1 MSTSASTLPTGPS
14 VPDDIRLK
22 CSYYASEIKN
32 QVNSLYEEQHKWLE
46 DHLSE
51 IKETLVKVTEK
62 KAGTRAV
69 MAGIIK
75 TPSRKRNKPLS
86 KKISKPDQ
94 IKLDGLD
101 HSKPS
106 SSSSSA
112 LPLSE
117 LKRSHLNMNSREI
130 QDLINQ
136 QLEKERKEIELRL
149 QKELLL
155 LDQQYESPVK
165 KTSASSTLMS
175 ADLTKPPP
183 PSFRNAVESLLSHKV
198 NSTSSLS
205 GPITITN
212 ENIFSLPSLSNPK
225 AHLFEPVIK
234 SLGPFSHEES
244 EHEQGEPSH
253 ESQTDPNDAFAAAG
267 HELSAIQEGEEEE
280 DHHPAEPQPPLPKSL
295 VLNKSVSEVL
305 SPVKQ
310 ASDPQNVETTF
321 NTTRV
326 DKPPTSPSQSKASPR
341 FPKCQSSPPPPKP
354 HSPHL
359 EHTSTNTKNHE
370 ARVDESHQTALAS
383 DSSSAPETNSV
394 DASGNSVDV
403 SGNPVDADR
412 NSIDAHRNAV
422 DARSSDPDSIHL
434 RALVSDEVPLVN
446 KPPGNKVQGPAPN
459 AIDVQTS
466 GSRTIPA
473 TSDSLPLNPTVS
485 SQVSHESSAIVNR
498 PLTPEHPAISSP
510 KQTTPPTL
518 TSNQDQGGNLGIIE
532 PTSSVTAA
540 TTISTA
546 TPRIKQE
553 FGQNA
558 QQPLLQE
565 APHSVIPEHSHVDTV
580 VEIPLTDNP
589 SSLRN
594 NLHASSGSSHSDKQT
609 DHQARTPGEPTMS
622 NLFTPGNPRAAVI
635 QSPHSQWSSKPSG
648 TLWTQH
654 KPHKTPAT
662 ISHLGAASQ
671 GERMKSTISGSP
683 FEDYSKPLNLLSNLQ
698 STMIHQSL
706 VSDTPSASSLVQPI
720 PGIDS
725 QHSRRSGLKRTSTD
739 AGFNQITDAHD
750 AKMSRS
756 HTPGMMHVRPSTTGG
771 TARKGM
777 EDLKS
782 RLSKIQRESAMHE
795 RVHHHPSSGPSA
807 DGSLSVN
814 PRTSLVTQTIAP
826 SFSKAPTTSNSLA
839 SVVPVT
845 KGSTLPPSHAVAS
858 DQLDRDRTTEMPTLQ
873 QTLYGDFSAPIELS
887 ASSKIHV
894 AHSSTEPIN
903 LQSRVT
909 PVKPSASSKK
919 FDEDVQ
925 DEAPSVHSPETQA
938 GNQKKRASDSSSV
951 GNMVAAHEAKSKT
964 LTTQVHIAPLAMV
977 DLGNGLRSSPE
988 VSSVPPP
995 TKIDSKHLAFLRGD
1009 IERSTSPPPTR
1020 VLGKSSGP
1028 PRSEAGDLINR
1039 PVESGHGNPETTVD
1053 TDDEEGEDCQS
1064 VTSSKISEG
1073 NAANNED
1080 EEANLSSEDEED
1092 HGNHS
1097 EREDDDTHEEASLE
1111 IVSSNDKRIFIN
1123 NSDHEQES
1131 RNRQEPNQKHHVR
1144 TMQSEV
1150 VKTPRKAP
1158 ATPSSPS
1165 STGIMGVFRAG
1176 AALAS
1181 SWTASKTKPEKPEL
1195 KSLQLAAAAAKK
1207 EQDER
1212 DRKAMLKE
1220 ERRLLAVE
1228 KKLAEEKAKA
1238 ENERKARMAEVEKKK
1253 QEREDALKARSALKA
1268 KVPSNHP
1275 PSGSRQASM
1284 AGDAAKKR
1292 KVDNES
1298 HRTMET
1304 KKTKA
1309 PQPVETHNKIPSSAQ
1324 KAPASSY
1331 LPTRTAPTAPGSAM
1345 KTAPG
1350 SAIKATSSKGQQAG
1364 GSTSTKQSSQV
1375 KSNLP
1380 SRPVSQLSQHSGVP
1394 KSTATPQHNASQ
1406 SSHNNATQNNKSTQA
1421 AKGKMREEK
1430 KVVEDEYIELPDIDS
1445 EYSDDDESE
1454 HERKEAKLPDWA
1466 QSPALREALANQRK
1480 VNPDDVFGGTIP
1492 PPRMDEI
1499 FRGRTSKFRHRTS
1512 SANWTGADQLTAI
1525 EEAEYAKRMGYHN
1538 KKRSLKR

>member
-1 MSTSASTLPTGPS
+1 MNPSASTLPTGPS

-69 MAGIIK
+69 MADIIK

-86 KKISKPDQ
+86 RKISKPDQ

-106 SSSSSA
+106 SSSSST

-183 PSFRNAVESLLSHKV
+183 PSFRNPVESLLSHKV
-198 NSTSSLS
+198 NSTSNLS
-205 GPITITN
+205 GPITVTD

-225 AHLFEPVIK
+225 AHHFEPVIK

-244 EHEQGEPSH
+244 EHEQVEPSH

-295 VLNKSVSEVL
+295 VSSKSVPEVL
-305 SPVKQ
+305 LPVKQ
-310 ASDPQNVETTF
+310 ASHPQKVDTISTT
-321 NTTRV
+321 TPV
-326 DKPPTSPSQSKASPR
+326 DKPPTLQSQSKATSS
-341 FPKCQSSPPPPKP
+341 FPQCPSNPPPPKA

-370 ARVDESHQTALAS
+370 ARVDEPHQTALPS

-394 DASGNSVDV
+394 DASGNSVDN
-403 SGNPVDADR
+403 SGNPVDASR

-422 DARSSDPDSIHL
+422 DARGSDPDPFAL
-434 RALVSDEVPLVN
+434 RDSVSVKVPSAN
-446 KPPGNKVQGPAPN
+446 KLPGNMVQGSTSN
-459 AIDVQTS
+459 AIDVETS
-466 GSRTIPA
+466 CCRTIPA
-473 TSDSLPLNPTVS
+473 TSDSLPLNSTVS
-485 SQVSHESSAIVNR
+485 SQVSHESSAMVNR
-498 PLTPEHPAISSP
+498 PLTPEHHAISSP
-510 KQTTPPTL
+510 KQTTPLTS
-518 TSNQDQGGNLGIIE
+518 TSNQDQGGNLGRIE

-540 TTISTA
+540 TSISTA

-553 FGQNA
+553 FDQNA

-565 APHSVIPEHSHVDTV
+565 APHSFVPEHSHVDTV

-589 SSLRN
+589 SSLRS
-594 NLHASSGSSHSDKQT
+594 NLYASSGSSHSDKQT
-609 DHQARTPGEPTMS
+609 DHQARTPGEPTTS

-648 TLWTQH
+648 TLWTHH
-654 KPHKTPAT
+654 KHHKTPAT
-662 ISHLGAASQ
+662 ISNLGTASQ
-671 GERMKSTISGSP
+671 GERMKGTSSGSP

-706 VSDTPSASSLVQPI
+706 VSDTPLASSLVQPI
-720 PGIDS
+720 PAIDS

-739 AGFNQITDAHD
+739 AGFNQTTDAHD
-750 AKMSRS
+750 VKMSRS

-826 SFSKAPTTSNSLA
+826 SFSKAPTTLNSLA

-845 KGSTLPPSHAVAS
+845 KGSTLPLSHAVAS
-858 DQLDRDRTTEMPTLQ
+858 DQLDRDRATEMPTLQ
-873 QTLYGDFSAPIELS
+873 QTLYGDFSAPVELS

-894 AHSSTEPIN
+894 AHSTTEPIN
-903 LQSRVT
+903 LPGRVT
-909 PVKPSASSKK
+909 TVEPSASSKK
-919 FDEDVQ
+919 FDEDLQ
-925 DEAPSVHSPETQA
+925 DEAHSVHSPEAQA
-938 GNQKKRASDSSSV
+938 ENQNKRASDSSSV
-951 GNMVAAHEAKSKT
+951 SNMVAAHEAKIKT
-964 LTTQVHIAPLAMV
+964 LATQVHIAPLAMV
-977 DLGNGLRSSPE
+977 DLGNGLSSSPE

-1009 IERSTSPPPTR
+1009 IEPSTSPPPSR
-1020 VLGKSSGP
+1020 MLDKSSSRP
-1028 PRSEAGDLINR
+1028 PSEAGDLINR
-1039 PVESGHGNPETTVD
+1039 PVESDHVNPQTTAD

-1064 VTSSKISEG
+1064 VASSKISEA
-1073 NAANNED
+1073 NVANNED
-1080 EEANLSSEDEED
+1080 EEANLSSQDDED
-1092 HGNHS
+1092 HGKHL
-1097 EREDDDTHEEASLE
+1097 EREDDTYEEASVE
-1111 IVSSNDKRIFIN
+1111 IVSSNAKRILIN
-1123 NSDHEQES
+1123 NSDHEQEP
-1131 RNRQEPNQKHHVR
+1131 RNRQAPNQKHHVR
-1144 TMQSEV
+1144 TMPSEV
-1150 VKTPRKAP
+1150 VNTPRKTP

-1165 STGIMGVFRAG
+1165 STGIMSVFRAG

-1181 SWTASKTKPEKPEL
+1181 SWTSSKAKPEKPEL

-1228 KKLAEEKAKA
+1228 KKQAEEKAKA

-1292 KVDNES
+1292 KMDNES

-1304 KKTKA
+1304 KKTKP
-1309 PQPVETHNKIPSSAQ
+1309 PQPVETHSKIPSSAQ

-1380 SRPVSQLSQHSGVP
+1380 SRPASQLSQHSGVP

-1406 SSHNNATQNNKSTQA
+1406 NSHNNPTHNNKSTQP